1 MQPRYG
7 LTLKRN
13 PTSGLSFV
21 ARISFVRS
29 SYTWSSA
36 RGISSRYS
44 TSVDDQ
50 GFGGLEIGRVFQS
63 RPSLLNGSSV
73 NAEGAEPRD
82 CCCSQGKTKAKNEGP
97 GARARADR
105 GLWARAADGD
115 RTRDPELGKL
125 VLYHLSYHRKRAVNP
140 RSRPPP
146 CQCDKV
152 G

>member
-29 SYTWSSA
+29 WYTWSSA

-50 GFGGLEIGRVFQS
+50 GFGGLEIGRVFTS
-63 RPSLLNGSSV
+63 GPSLLNGSSV
-73 NAEGAEPRD
+73 NAEVAEPRD
-82 CCCSQGKTKAKNEGP
+82 CCCSRGKNEGQKRRPRGESSRRP
-97 GARARADR
+97 GPLGESGGRGSNPRPRAWEARA
-105 GLWARAADGD
+105 L
-115 RTRDPELGKL
+115 P
-125 VLYHLSYHRKRAVNP
+125 S
-140 RSRPPP
+140 
-146 CQCDKV
+146 
-152 G
+152 